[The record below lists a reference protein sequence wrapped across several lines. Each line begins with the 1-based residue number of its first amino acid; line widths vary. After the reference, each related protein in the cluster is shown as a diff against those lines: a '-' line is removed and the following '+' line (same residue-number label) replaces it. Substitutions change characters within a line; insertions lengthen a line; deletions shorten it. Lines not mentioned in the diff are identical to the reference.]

1 MSQFTVFESV
11 ETIHLPVSRVWE
23 LLTDWGAASL
33 WMPQVTYME
42 ANEDP
47 ARAGTLLDYQTAH
60 HSRQFVIHD
69 FIEQTALVL
78 NTADSSDSLAY
89 RFDLSE
95 RGADTQII
103 LQVSIVDPDLSVSD
117 CEELAEQV
125 RVTDESM
132 LSQFKGYAQKA
143 P

>member
-11 ETIHLPVSRVWE
+11 EIIHLPVRRVWE
-23 LLTDWGAASL
+23 LLTDWGSANL
-33 WMPQVTYME
+33 WMPQVSYME
-42 ANEDP
+42 PNEDP
-47 ARAGTLLDYQTAH
+47 PRVGTILDYQTPRY
-60 HSRQFVIHD
+60 SRQFLIHD

-78 NTADSSDSLAY
+78 HTAEDSDSLSY

-95 RGADTQII
+95 KGADTQVI
-103 LQVSIVDPDLSVSD
+103 LQVSIIDPDLSVDD
-117 CEELAEQV
+117 CEQLAEQV

-132 LSQFKGYAQKA
+132 LAQLKDYAQKA